1 MNKSLYLF
9 VLLPGLLCSCGGQR
23 WTESVE
29 DGYHLITQ
37 KGGATLGYSPKS
49 GISIIQQDGYA
60 FKDLNRN
67 GKLDVYEDW
76 RQSVDVRVADLTAQ
90 LSMEDIAGLMLYSSH
105 QTIPVNRNVYNGK
118 TYTESGVPAWEL
130 TDEQKVFLEKDGVRH
145 VLITAVE
152 SPETAARWNNAAQGY
167 VEGLGFGIPCNN
179 SSDPRHSSR
188 QMRNSTPA
196 EVAKF
201 PCGRAVWA
209 CAPLSHLKS

>member
-152 SPETAARWNNAAQGY
+152 
-167 VEGLGFGIPCNN
+167 
-179 SSDPRHSSR
+179 
-188 QMRNSTPA
+188 
-196 EVAKF
+196 
-201 PCGRAVWA
+201 
-209 CAPLSHLKS
+209 LSLIHI

>member
-145 VLITAVE
+145 VLITAVRVRKRL
-152 SPETAARWNNAAQGY
+152 PVGTM
-167 VEGLGFGIPCNN
+167 
-179 SSDPRHSSR
+179 RHKVMWKVWDSAFR
-188 QMRNSTPA
+188 ATTLPTPATHRGQMRNSTPA